1 MGGAARKLLDRYLS
15 VESAEKRCS
24 SAFYETSYFITMAD
38 DILSQRQTILS
49 QIVSDSLDVWIPA
62 TGLGYTN
69 LNDGT
74 LGTFG

>member
-1 MGGAARKLLDRYLS
+1 MSLYDT
-15 VESAEKRCS
+15 
-24 SAFYETSYFITMAD
+24 FYFITMAN

-49 QIVSDSLDVWIPA
+49 QLVSDFLDVWIPA